1 MNHKQALKNALILAI
16 TAPDKRKNDAML
28 LAYEIESM
36 TTPQESTEARLEVE
50 ELLRNPTKKGE

>member
-1 MNHKQALKNALILAI
+1 MSHKQALKNALILAI

-28 LAYEIESM
+28 LAYEIEAM